1 MRLIHPDP
9 CWVKLCLTQPTIFEH
24 LRLTALFNYL
34 KAPRDCNV
42 KIVASVNPLTP
53 VIFIP
58 S

>member
-9 CWVKLCLTQPTIFEH
+9 GWVKLRLIKPTIFEH
-24 LRLTALFNYL
+24 LSLAALFNYL
-34 KAPRDCNV
+34 KAPRACNV
-42 KIVASVNPLTP
+42 KIVAFVNPVTP